1 MPSAYQPIG
10 SDSMQSDKKLLQD
23 IRYLVVTT
31 ILALPSGTI
40 LYQLTGTL
48 LFRFNQ
54 AVQQSTALPLLPI
67 LTQVSS
73 GLVSIIGFGVP
84 LLTLYTMLKS
94 TFSLRSFLHRPA
106 ETGLLHAIAIALGLL
121 ALGTLFTDISN
132 NFLGLFQIKLLKS
145 DILIP
150 DGFFPL
156 LLFLMN
162 YVLIIPFLEELLFRG
177 IILHTFR
184 RFGDLFA
191 LIISALFYA
200 MAEETYTSF
209 ISTFLFGIV
218 VGYFVLHSRSIF
230 TGILMHIFQNIIIV
244 ILSIFTS
251 ALESDAA
258 TIAQTTLFL
267 IMITVSIFAVIRFI
281 KKEKK
286 PFAVTENASDS
297 DLTLSARFKTALCNP
312 AFILFSLVFL
322 YRFVQLVQIFK

>member
-31 ILALPSGTI
+31 ILALLSGTI

-177 IILHTFR
+177 IILHT
-184 RFGDLFA
+184 LFA

>member
-1 MPSAYQPIG
+1 M
-10 SDSMQSDKKLLQD
+10 
-23 IRYLVVTT
+23 
-31 ILALPSGTI
+31 
-40 LYQLTGTL
+40 
-48 LFRFNQ
+48 
-54 AVQQSTALPLLPI
+54 
-67 LTQVSS
+67 
-73 GLVSIIGFGVP
+73 
-84 LLTLYTMLKS
+84 LTLYTMLKS

>member
-1 MPSAYQPIG
+1 MSSAYEPLEP
-10 SDSMQSDKKLLQD
+10 DSLQSDKKLLQD

-31 ILALPSGTI
+31 ILALLSGTI

-54 AVQQSTALPLLPI
+54 AVQQSTALPILPI
-67 LTQVSS
+67 LTQFSS
-73 GLVSIIGFGVP
+73 GIVNIIGFGVP
-84 LLTLYTMLKS
+84 LFTLYTMSKN
-94 TFSLRSFLHRPA
+94 TFSFRSFLHRPN
-106 ETGLLHAIAIALGLL
+106 ETGTLHATAIALGVLTV
-121 ALGTLFTDISN
+121 GTLFTDISN

-162 YVLIIPFLEELLFRG
+162 YVVIVPVLEELLFRG
-177 IILHTFR
+177 IILHIFR

-191 LIISALFYA
+191 LIISALFYT

-218 VGYFVLHSRSIF
+218 IGYFVLHSRSIF
-230 TGILMHIFQNIIIV
+230 TGILMHIFQNIIVV

-251 ALESDAA
+251 TLESGVAMI
-258 TIAQTTLFL
+258 TQITLFL
-267 IMITVSIFAVIRFI
+267 IMIIVSIFAVIRFI
-281 KKEKK
+281 KKEKN
-286 PFAVTENASDS
+286 PFSVTENATDS
-297 DLTLSARFKTALCNP
+297 ALTLSTRFKTALCNP

-322 YRFVQLVQIFK
+322 YRFVQLVQIFH